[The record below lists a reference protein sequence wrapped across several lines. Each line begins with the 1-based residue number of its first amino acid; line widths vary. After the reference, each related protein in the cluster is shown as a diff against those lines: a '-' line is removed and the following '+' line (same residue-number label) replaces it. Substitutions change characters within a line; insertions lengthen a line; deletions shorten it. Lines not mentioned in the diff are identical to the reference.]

1 MRIISIPSDSPPPL
15 FSLGILLEQVVLA
28 MDDRKDAESFRCTC
42 KTAHSATQGRGFLA
56 LWRAAHPDEV
66 KAEAEISKLKTH
78 FKKLDEEFEMEAEVQ
93 SEQEIRWERILPHK
107 GASSEYALP
116 AVEASAVLAPVPPPP
131 SSVSEAKSV
140 SGLRSYFEALES
152 WDLPAEVESP
162 SPRLDT
168 L

>member
-28 MDDRKDAESFRCTC
+28 LDDRKDAESFRCTR
-42 KTAHSATQGRGFLA
+42 KTAHSATQGRGLLA

-66 KAEAEISKLKTH
+66 KAEAEISKLKTY

-131 SSVSEAKSV
+131 SSVSEAKGV
-140 SGLRSYFEALES
+140 SGLRSYFEAL
-152 WDLPAEVESP
+152 
-162 SPRLDT
+162 
-168 L
+168 